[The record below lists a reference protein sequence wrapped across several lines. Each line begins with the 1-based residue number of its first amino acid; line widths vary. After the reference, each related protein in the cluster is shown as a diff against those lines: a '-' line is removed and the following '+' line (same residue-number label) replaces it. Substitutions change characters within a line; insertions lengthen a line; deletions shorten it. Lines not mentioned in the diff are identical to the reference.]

1 MNATY
6 FPGANTG
13 LGFVNRFDGIVP
25 PWAKPHYTYVLK
37 GGPGVGKNTLMR
49 KVAVRAA
56 AKGLSVE
63 EFRCA
68 SDPNS
73 LDAVRIPE
81 LCTVLLDGTAPHSI
95 DPILPGACDEVIDLG
110 HFLRHEEFMRQA
122 AALRARFAENR
133 THYARAYACLAAARA
148 LTVQATDA
156 AAEALDMP
164 AVRKALAPLF
174 AAEGAG
180 ESRLLFAASATP
192 RGVTDY
198 TDTLSPVG
206 VRCYGGAAGDAI
218 LREAARMAK
227 GRAVTVLGGFIMPEV
242 PRCIL
247 LPAAAVTL
255 CGSDAQTEAAT
266 AYLRSPLP
274 EFVAYARAE
283 SARLIARATEELAA
297 CLAVHDEIEAIYR
310 PFVNYDR
317 VNAESD
323 ALLARIG
330 L

>member
-37 GGPGVGKNTLMR
+37 GGPGVGKSTLMR
-49 KVAVRAA
+49 KVAARAA
-56 AKGLSVE
+56 AKGYTVE

-68 SDPNS
+68 SDPDS
-73 LDAVRIPE
+73 FDAVRVAE
-81 LCTVLLDGTAPHSI
+81 LRVVLLDGTAPHSI
-95 DPILPGACDEVIDLG
+95 DPVIPGACDEVIDLG
-110 HFLRHEEFMRQA
+110 HFLRHEEFMREA
-122 AALRARFAENR
+122 DRLRARFAANKA
-133 THYARAYACLAAARA
+133 HYARAYACLAAARA

-174 AAEGAG
+174 AG
-180 ESRLLFAASATP
+180 ETVGDSRRLFAVSATP
-192 RGVTDY
+192 RGVIDR
-198 TDTLSPVG
+198 TDTLELVG
-206 VRCYGGAAGDAI
+206 VRRYGGAAGDAI

-227 GRAVTVLGGFIMPEV
+227 GWAVTMPEV
-242 PRCIL
+242 PRCIRL
-247 LPAAAVTL
+247 HAAAVTL
-255 CGSDAQTEAAT
+255 CGDEQPTEAAT
-266 AYLRSPLP
+266 AFLKAPLP
-274 EFVAYARAE
+274 DFVAYAKAE
-283 SARLIARATEELAA
+283 SDNLVARAVEELSA

-323 ALLARIG
+323 ALFARIG

>member
-37 GGPGVGKNTLMR
+37 GGPGVGKSTLMR
-49 KVAVRAA
+49 KVAARAA
-56 AKGLSVE
+56 AKGYTVE

-68 SDPNS
+68 SDPDS
-73 LDAVRIPE
+73 FDAVRVAE
-81 LCTVLLDGTAPHSI
+81 LRVVLLDGTAPHSI
-95 DPILPGACDEVIDLG
+95 DPVIPGACDEVIDLG
-110 HFLRHEEFMRQA
+110 HFLRHEEFMREA
-122 AALRARFAENR
+122 ATLRARFAANKA
-133 THYARAYACLAAARA
+133 HYARAYACLAAARA

-174 AAEGAG
+174 AGEGVG
-180 ESRLLFAASATP
+180 ESRRLFAASATP
-192 RGVTDY
+192 RGVVDY
-198 TDTLSPVG
+198 TDTLNFTG
-206 VRCYGGAAGDAI
+206 VRRYGGAAGAAI
-218 LREAARMAK
+218 RAASRRMA
-227 GRAVTVLGGFIMPEV
+227 A
-242 PRCIL
+242 
-247 LPAAAVTL
+247 PAAAVTL
-255 CGSDAQTEAAT
+255 CGGDKPTEAAT
-266 AYLRSPLP
+266 AFLKAPLP
-274 EFVAYARAE
+274 DFVAYAKAE
-283 SARLIARATEELAA
+283 SDNLVARAVGELSA

-317 VNAESD
+317 VNTESD
-323 ALLARIG
+323 ALLARLG

>member
-37 GGPGVGKNTLMR
+37 GGPGVGKSTLMR
-49 KVAVRAA
+49 KVAARAA
-56 AKGLSVE
+56 AKGYTVE

-68 SDPNS
+68 SDPDS
-73 LDAVRIPE
+73 FDAVRVAE
-81 LCTVLLDGTAPHSI
+81 LRVVLLDGTAPHSI
-95 DPILPGACDEVIDLG
+95 DPVIPGACDEVIDLG
-110 HFLRHEEFMRQA
+110 HFLRHEEFMREA
-122 AALRARFAENR
+122 TTLRARFAANKA
-133 THYARAYACLAAARA
+133 HYARAYACLAAARA

-174 AAEGAG
+174 AGEGVG
-180 ESRLLFAASATP
+180 ESRRLFVASATP
-192 RGVTDY
+192 RGVVDY
-198 TDTLSPVG
+198 TDTLNFTG
-206 VRCYGGAAGDAI
+206 VRRYGGAAGPAI

-227 GRAVTVLGGFIMPEV
+227 GRAVTLLGDFVMPEV

-247 LPAAAVTL
+247 LPAAVTL
-255 CGSDAQTEAAT
+255 CGGDKPTEAAT
-266 AYLRSPLP
+266 AFLKAPLP
-274 EFVAYARAE
+274 DFVAYAKAE
-283 SARLIARATEELAA
+283 SDNLVARAVGELSA

-323 ALLARIG
+323 ALLARLG